1 MKAAIVCL
9 TRGYGN
15 VLQYETL
22 IKRNHKLF
30 NNFNKR
36 YDYPLIIFH
45 EGNISPI
52 HQNYIEKNS
61 CDQKL
66 IFVDIQDEF
75 TWPEEIKQIRDNRFN
90 LGYRMMCRFHS
101 YFIWEH
107 LKEYEYV
114 LRVDEDGFIEKLDYN
129 IFEHMIEKNLDY
141 MTCRFMEEY
150 HSLTNNTL
158 PQACEKL
165 LDNWTVKDYNQNENF
180 WIPYTNLYTVKVSFF
195 MQEKVQSFLKSLTM
209 DPNFLMNRWGDAPVH
224 GITLKAFG
232 AKTNFIED
240 CIYEHGSHKCTV
252 ENGRALNGYLS
263 EKEGKYFN
271 LIPDGKS
278 EIIEFDGQKLYN
290 YGTV

>member
-165 LDNWTVKDYNQNENF
+165 LDNWTVKDYNQNEKF

>member
-107 LKEYEYV
+107 LKEYDYV
-114 LRVDEDGFIEKLDYN
+114 LRVDEDGFIKKLDYN

-150 HSLTNNTL
+150 HSLTNDTL

-165 LDNWTVKDYNQNENF
+165 LDNWTVKDYNQNEKF